1 MTELLRHCDTVSF
14 TVSTRRGPHYM
25 RASMSQERLSGIA
38 LMHIHYTSV
47 VDAVDIVNKFAHKAP
62 RKLKLSPTVL
72 FS

>member
-1 MTELLRHCDTVSF
+1 
-14 TVSTRRGPHYM
+14 
-25 RASMSQERLSGIA
+25 MSQERLSGIA